1 MQGGN
6 MLVQEAMTKD
16 PVVCTAETSLRQ
28 VVTLFRKHHIGGL
41 PVMEGK
47 ELVGII
53 TESDLISLLE
63 TERISDDLWLPSPF
77 EIIEVPIREYIN
89 WEKTKHALTNI
100 GDMPAKKVMTHRVV
114 TATEE
119 MDLEAAAALMLKEG
133 IARLPVM
140 RGKRIVGIITRA
152 DIISAIG
159 SAYSGNAEAGE

>member
-1 MQGGN
+1 
-6 MLVQEAMTKD
+6 MLVQDVMTKN
-16 PVVCTAETSLRQ
+16 PVICTTETPLRD

-41 PVMEGK
+41 PVLEGK

-63 TERISDDLWLPSPF
+63 TERISDDLWLPSPL

-100 GDMPAKKVMTHRVV
+100 GDMPVKKVMTHRVI

-119 MDLEAAAALMLKEG
+119 MGVEAAAAFMLKEG
-133 IARLPVM
+133 ITRLPVM
-140 RGKRIVGIITRA
+140 REKKIVGIITRA
-152 DIISAIG
+152 DIINAIG
-159 SAYSGNAEAGE
+159 SAYSGKEEGVE